1 MDRTARTC
9 LNLSHMDGL
18 TSSLDRPTI
27 VKSQSSILHSREN
40 VLPPCLALRCKS
52 NLTYLK
58 FAEKPSLPLF
68 SKN

>member
-52 NLTYLK
+52 NLTYPK
-58 FAEKPSLPLF
+58 ICRETIIPLF